1 MRTLLFLLP
10 VAFSV
15 AAQAAPGFKQSVPFP
30 AFESWAKGAAV
41 SGVAFQEAKDE
52 AEAYVALFKAAGGTE
67 TLTVKIEGAGK
78 FEGLAAGAAPF
89 TWKGLEA
96 RFLATGKGT
105 SNGALIAVKYGDA
118 KATLSLTFAASP
130 KARTQADMEK
140 LLAAFK
146 PEKILK

>member
-1 MRTLLFLLP
+1 MRTLLLLLP

-30 AFESWAKGAAV
+30 AFEGWAKGAAV
-41 SGVAFQEAKDE
+41 SGVAFKEAKDE
-52 AEAYVALFKAAGGTE
+52 AEAYVALYKAAAGTE

-78 FEGLAAGAAPF
+78 FEGLAAGATPF

-105 SNGALIAVKYGDA
+105 SNGALLAVKYGDS
-118 KATLSLTFAASP
+118 KATLSLTFAGSP
-130 KARTQADMEK
+130 KARSQADLEK
-140 LLAAFK
+140 LLAALK